1 LSGGVPPEVAS
12 DEDQNRLRYEAEET
26 RAAFIRARELAA
38 AIDDPTER
46 FNIYYGLWT
55 GNLLRGELRLARE
68 IAETFCAG
76 PKAKHGRPSA
86 GWPPPLGI
94 NRLTCFSQGDFIE
107 AQANF
112 S

>member
-1 LSGGVPPEVAS
+1 VPPEVAS
-12 DEDQNRLRYEAEET
+12 DEDQNRLRYEAEKT

-68 IAETFCAG
+68 IAQTFLRGAESEARATECGAG
-76 PKAKHGRPSA
+76 RRL
-86 GWPPPLGI
+86 LG
-94 NRLTCFSQGDFIE
+94 LTD
-107 AQANF
+107 
-112 S
+112 